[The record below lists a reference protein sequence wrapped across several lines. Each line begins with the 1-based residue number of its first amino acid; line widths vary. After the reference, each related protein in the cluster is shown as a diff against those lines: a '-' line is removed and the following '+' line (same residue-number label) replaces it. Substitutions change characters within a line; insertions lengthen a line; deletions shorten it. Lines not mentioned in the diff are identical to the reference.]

1 MATISSGD
9 ETIGAMI
16 ADAFDKV
23 GKEGVVSVEDG
34 TGIDTEVEVVE
45 GMQFDRGYIS
55 AHLVTDTQNMESV
68 LNDARVLVT
77 DAKISSVPDLLPS
90 LELVMR
96 AGRPLLIIAE
106 DIQAEALATLVVN
119 RARGTF
125 SAMAVKAP
133 AFGERRDAI
142 LQDIAV
148 LTGATVISEKTGLR
162 LDAVRDEHLGVA
174 GRVTVTKDDTTIV
187 RGGGSQVR
195 HRGTLRGDPSADGG
209 DHLRLGPREASGAPR
224 ARSRA
229 ASPSSRSARR
239 RKWR

>member
-68 LNDARVLVT
+68 LSDARVLVT

-96 AGRPLLIIAE
+96 AGPPAADHRRGHPG
-106 DIQAEALATLVVN
+106 
-119 RARGTF
+119 RGARH
-125 SAMAVKAP
+125 P
-133 AFGERRDAI
+133 
-142 LQDIAV
+142 
-148 LTGATVISEKTGLR
+148 
-162 LDAVRDEHLGVA
+162 
-174 GRVTVTKDDTTIV
+174 GR
-187 RGGGSQVR
+187 
-195 HRGTLRGDPSADGG
+195 
-209 DHLRLGPREASGAPR
+209 EPR
-224 ARSRA
+224 ARNLQRDGGQSPGVRRA
-229 ASPSSRSARR
+229 S
-239 RKWR
+239 